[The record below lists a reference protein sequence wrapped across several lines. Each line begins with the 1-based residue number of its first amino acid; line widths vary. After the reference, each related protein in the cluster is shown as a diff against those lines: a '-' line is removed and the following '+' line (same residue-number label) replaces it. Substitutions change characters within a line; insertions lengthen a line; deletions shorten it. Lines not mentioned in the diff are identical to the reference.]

1 MIKAGKNILGV
12 PPNTSNDCVRAELG
26 WATMEERAEVAK
38 MKFLHRLRTLPNN
51 RLVKKLFIIRMRQ
64 AKEQVRKKREV
75 KSWCHEL
82 RRIMN
87 KYAIGEEWT
96 EIVDES
102 RNVAEWKWWKNSSNG
117 ISIKEKVEE
126 KQRENM
132 RRSIEEKKK
141 GEYYM
146 KCKKRWEEEEY
157 LNENGSKEGR
167 IWKTKMRMS
176 AAPLKAIKVMEHQA
190 VSDMCMLCEDGAVED
205 QQHFM
210 LYCGAYEEEREA
222 MYQEIM
228 ERIGEEEW
236 YEMRWGNANQGLDT
250 VLLSEPR
257 IDSCVRNY
265 LDSAWRIR
273 KLRFGV

>member
-1 MIKAGKNILGV
+1 
-12 PPNTSNDCVRAELG
+12 
-26 WATMEERAEVAK
+26 
-38 MKFLHRLRTLPNN
+38 
-51 RLVKKLFIIRMRQ
+51 
-64 AKEQVRKKREV
+64 
-75 KSWCHEL
+75 
-82 RRIMN
+82 
-87 KYAIGEEWT
+87 
-96 EIVDES
+96 
-102 RNVAEWKWWKNSSNG
+102 
-117 ISIKEKVEE
+117 
-126 KQRENM
+126 M

-236 YEMRWGNANQGLDT
+236 YEMRWGNAIQGLDT